1 MKCVFFKTIQKC
13 IPLSL
18 NSQQWPETNYF
29 VKNLEAL
36 AKVLEITENLKY

>member
-18 NSQQWPETNYF
+18 KSQQWPEINYF
-29 VKNLEAL
+29 VKNLEAP